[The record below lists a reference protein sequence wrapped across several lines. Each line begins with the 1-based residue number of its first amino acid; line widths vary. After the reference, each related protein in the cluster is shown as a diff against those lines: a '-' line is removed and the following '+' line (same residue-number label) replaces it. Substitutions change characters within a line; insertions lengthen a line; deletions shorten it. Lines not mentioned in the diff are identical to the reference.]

1 MRKTMFAIL
10 TVLTAGTAHLAGVEP
25 AAARDY
31 PYCLQGRLAGY
42 PGDCNFP
49 SYATCMAAASG
60 QDAYC
65 GVNPRFAFGAQP
77 QPQAPRKLRYYPY

>member
-1 MRKTMFAIL
+1 
-10 TVLTAGTAHLAGVEP
+10 
-25 AAARDY
+25 
-31 PYCLQGRLAGY
+31 
-42 PGDCNFP
+42 
-49 SYATCMAAASG
+49 MAAASG